1 LNYEHGGKR
10 SSNAVIT
17 TFLVVCICRPRGVEW
32 SLCYEP
38 ICIGLPASCQNICTF
53 IDMEHY
59 GVVGYDTASM
69 VVQFLALKE
78 TLCLH
83 LKESGPLWWRHIPE
97 EWSSQ
102 PHYLESLEASQHW

>member
-1 LNYEHGGKR
+1 
-10 SSNAVIT
+10 
-17 TFLVVCICRPRGVEW
+17 VEW

-83 LKESGPLWWRHIPE
+83 LKESGPL
-97 EWSSQ
+97 
-102 PHYLESLEASQHW
+102 